1 MNTKQRGY
9 LFLNA
14 LEDFI
19 TNYNYVAPIEDE
31 YIDYEDKT
39 LPEEMDDE
47 TFDEDDKCSMVEC
60 NDEKAYKEF
69 LKITRLH
76 QKQLQEKKNE
86 RIQKNE
92 LTEIDFNAPIF
103 KLYGEEFFWADKV
116 GVEGLKIISSELPNE
131 QAKKEAR
138 KKEKE
143 ELYGGKALDIMAFEA
158 NMTLNF
164 KEIYNSLNPP
174 LYPCVSLRIGK

>member
-19 TNYNYVAPIEDE
+19 TSYNYVAPIEDE

-76 QKQLQEKKNE
+76 QKQCKFFLQL
-86 RIQKNE
+86 I
-92 LTEIDFNAPIF
+92 
-103 KLYGEEFFWADKV
+103 KL
-116 GVEGLKIISSELPNE
+116 
-131 QAKKEAR
+131 
-138 KKEKE
+138 
-143 ELYGGKALDIMAFEA
+143 
-158 NMTLNF
+158 
-164 KEIYNSLNPP
+164 
-174 LYPCVSLRIGK
+174 